1 MRTSVCLPRSL
12 TEWQRSSCGRYVGSP
27 PCWESYDAGLTRFVA
42 LLKQLGGFKA
52 DLYRVA
58 SKSSAAAD
66 GQAIAMEDADMLSG
80 RGSPTLESPMP
91 PLSTQHTPQPLS
103 ERELMPLRLAERL
116 PVTLPTNQDHLRS
129 MSFRA

>member
-1 MRTSVCLPRSL
+1 MALPR
-12 TEWQRSSCGRYVGSP
+12 
-27 PCWESYDAGLTRFVA
+27 
-42 LLKQLGGFKA
+42 LGGFKA